1 MITTAITSQ
10 LLGKLEVAEMKW
22 RKIWRIF
29 IKIAN
34 AGGEGAGTLSAV
46 TRAGV
51 SNLRHGQAA
60 RADRPAQTRRECGLE
75 KERERGLN
83 PLKLEEVGSEN

>member
-1 MITTAITSQ
+1 MAKNMAH
-10 LLGKLEVAEMKW
+10 L
-22 RKIWRIF
+22 
-29 IKIAN
+29 KIAN

-60 RADRPAQTRRECGLE
+60 RADRPAQTR
-75 KERERGLN
+75 ERERERSKSIEVGGSRIR
-83 PLKLEEVGSEN
+83 KLETPDYQKGVDMLTSLSPNSQSSSFN

>member
-1 MITTAITSQ
+1 MR
-10 LLGKLEVAEMKW
+10 GE
-22 RKIWRIF
+22 
-29 IKIAN
+29 
-34 AGGEGAGTLSAV
+34 EGAGTLSAV

-60 RADRPAQTRRECGLE
+60 RADRPAQTRRECGRE
-75 KERERGLN
+75 KERDRERERGLN

>member
-1 MITTAITSQ
+1 M
-10 LLGKLEVAEMKW
+10 
-22 RKIWRIF
+22 
-29 IKIAN
+29 
-34 AGGEGAGTLSAV
+34 SAV

-60 RADRPAQTRRECGLE
+60 RADRPAQTRERET
-75 KERERGLN
+75 ERGLN

>member
-1 MITTAITSQ
+1 MR
-10 LLGKLEVAEMKW
+10 GE
-22 RKIWRIF
+22 
-29 IKIAN
+29 
-34 AGGEGAGTLSAV
+34 EGAGTLSAV

-60 RADRPAQTRRECGLE
+60 RADRPAQTRRECGRE
-75 KERERGLN
+75 RERERERGLN